1 MAAKRPPDAP
11 SPSSPSTRL
20 PLVDR
25 ASRRGSLASLP
36 SPVPLDKDKRI
47 QTLDQIHSSAS
58 QSQALTTFHDFAS
71 PPSLSSTG
79 DGKTFADDIQGGLS
93 GLYTKFR
100 ASVSAAKDV
109 VVPGSPLK
117 SAVNGDGPPKD
128 LPVPRNLR
136 PPKRLNPDVSSP
148 VVLSTPSSRIQSPID
163 SRLSDIKIHN
173 PNPADILHRALLTE
187 GAATDSASSVS
198 SLGNDGLSINLD
210 GTRFSSLADGRE
222 QHIRELSFQSERGS
236 VQLPAH
242 AKYPRPTS
250 AEQKS
255 LPDSPAVDPATVQE
269 HLANP
274 TRLSNG
280 SRQESAAETKP
291 RGRPKVSVTSV
302 DGEDTV
308 AVNSHEKT
316 SPEEKAVSS
325 QQRTKSSDKIESHR
339 HSEMTALATNEATMT
354 SPPTSFPPLEDSL
367 DPDRSQDR
375 PPMLQISQSH
385 LPGFFPSTASS
396 TDGTELGSTSTV
408 SRRVIP
414 ETPSLEEHV
423 RRSHVHQQPSSP
435 GRKKLLDKRFW
446 MKDENAK
453 DCFYCGDN
461 FSTFRRK
468 HHCRICGQIFDAKCT
483 NLLPGRL
490 FGQSSTVRICR
501 PCEKIISGHDDDSSN
516 LSESENESHI
526 NTEYKQIPY
535 SRGSESGGG
544 RPRSSRGHGGFQI
557 QHDHQNM
564 ATPMMGIPVSRR
576 TGESKRSSAV
586 LEFEG
591 QPMLARPSSSRSLR
605 SVSGRPRSSSHK
617 RHYSRHQ
624 HVKSWRTNDEKAPF
638 QRNPGE
644 ESNKRTGLLA
654 FHNDS
659 IIDPDLAPFM
669 SDDNSSG
676 DDQSSIFTTMEK
688 VSPNVSNTENDRNAI
703 SGLLAGL
710 RKGRSRVGERSN
722 AVSNVGTRDADSAS
736 LGGRP
741 VPRHQRRRNLSAGS
755 LSHSNRPSPKRS
767 KSNSLLRS
775 FGLGAGDIPGGS
787 PLTLQTLAGSGP
799 GLSKLKRS
807 SSMRGSRAP
816 AMELN
821 VASMQHVRRLLKQM
835 LRDAEISRVHSWE
848 NALIPILL
856 QCTDDVDPNVQ
867 SGDDIDIRHYVKL
880 KKAPGGS
887 PGDTSYVSGVVF
899 TKNVALKSMPRS
911 ILSPRIMIVSFAI
924 EYARH
929 HQHFMSLEPVIAQER
944 EYLSTIVARIK
955 ALQPKV
961 LLVQRSVSGLALEY
975 LNEAHI
981 AVVYN
986 IKESVLN
993 AVSRCTQ
1000 TRIVSSIDRLAIEPM
1015 HLGKCESFDVKTY
1028 VHDGIKKSYIYI
1040 SGCEPRLGCTIVLR
1054 GAKKQHLQR
1063 LKAVT
1068 EFMCYV
1074 VYNLK
1079 LETSLMRDEF
1089 VSIPSTVASETL
1101 SPTASS
1107 DTKCQQ
1113 SALLAFPS
1121 GERDAGSKIDSTVE
1135 TLHQDGEEHE
1145 PAPTAESVP
1154 TALQATTTTS
1164 STDNEGFH
1172 RADEEPIPDDVP
1184 PPSYYS
1190 DMVEKHKTRA
1200 LSSSPFVQFML
1211 PYLLM
1216 KSREQERRLAHL
1228 KRLKDEYDPNR
1239 HESKEHQST
1248 QKFEL
1253 VKPEM
1258 VHGPLQRASRVV
1270 REFLYAVYDSEFD
1283 KAMHFYITQK
1293 RQWESYIAAN
1303 VNLFDPLAHQ
1313 NIAVLYS
1320 LVSTITSVPCA
1331 GPGIIA
1337 LGFYGDHEYDADEVF
1352 DADCTLGQYVEDLCY
1367 GAGDVCKANGCGKRM
1382 YDHHRQYVHGDGQ
1395 LSVFVEKYPS
1405 KFKGLEQT
1413 ILMWSVCRICGQE
1426 TQVIPMS
1433 ENTWRYSFGKYL
1445 ELSFWSSPLHAR
1457 AGVCPHDIHR
1467 NHVRYFGLQNVAV
1480 RLQYDSVVLYE
1491 VIVPRPTITWKVD
1504 HDLGVKNDQYIKFQ
1518 ERLNRFMTSVKARLE
1533 GINVESVAGEKA
1545 DACAAELDRLLK
1557 RANEDHDFLT
1567 RKLQD
1572 KYMNA
1577 KFYEVIPM
1585 NRAVRAMWEKALDW
1599 DDAFV
1604 AFERDF
1610 FPSEKD
1616 IRRLAALQLKR
1627 LFIERS
1633 SSTSSLTSLEDT
1645 DTDTETPNG
1654 KGLHIDEKGVPA
1666 GHMSVEKARDMMTSV
1681 VEEDS
1686 ATTKSVQQ
1694 KEDSPT
1700 EKRASDTSHV
1710 SPIPEIIEGLP
1721 SGTPQMHAV
1730 EREEV
1735 RHLDLAVPSS
1745 APGNGPHSAPLQDT
1759 FSPTSISPQT
1769 TQDSQVSLESP
1780 VMQPISLDKNVAE
1793 RLEQLENDKD
1803 ANQLQAA
1810 AESKIP
1816 RLADSHKRRSLGT
1829 PAPPLLRALS
1839 HPVKSLHKENSNA
1852 STNGI
1857 ALSPGPVTAALSS
1870 LQAETPSPA
1879 ASATKSPEHR
1889 FTDRI
1894 GTNTIKAGKL
1904 LTQSLIPRSIH
1915 SKRLDSKVST
1925 LAKHFEQL
1933 SREFEKERLK
1943 ERKQRTARNRQSRLY
1958 PIASSK
1964 PVVEVYK
1971 DAKEALQ
1978 DRDPVDDEPSNT
1990 TTTRQSTDNITT
2002 DDSKSTTGSAPTV
2015 DTTSPENEHA
2025 PHRVQSRLDHTDAED
2040 TDLET
2045 KGQITDAEAEASD
2058 TEPLIFDDLEGS
2070 QSLVE
2075 EGHPILSSED
2085 PHLDLDLDLPKH
2097 EKTSLMK
2104 MLTSFWSERSAS
2116 GWMPLEYP
2124 LIPTEHVWTDSDII
2138 VREDEPS
2145 CIIALALSSPDYQA
2159 KLQRFRKVHADNV
2172 EEKRRG
2178 SIVGGEESGI
2188 DNEDLQL
2195 QQQLSSSDEY
2205 EDAILER
2212 SLLGD
2217 TGTNMKYSF
2226 QHGSVKAQC
2235 KIFYAESFDALR
2247 RKCGVADRFIESMS
2261 RCLKW
2266 DSKGGKTKSL
2276 FLKTLD
2282 DRFVLKSLSKVE
2294 IDHFTKFA
2302 PDYFSFMAET
2312 MFHGMPSVIAK
2323 MFGLFHVVI
2332 KNPATGVEF
2341 NWFLL
2346 VMENLFYDR
2355 QLTRRFDLK
2364 GSMRNRKIESTGQKD
2379 EVLLDENLVETIFE
2393 SPLFVREH
2401 SKKLLK
2407 ASVYNDT
2414 LFLSKQNVMD
2424 YSLMAGIDDQRREMV
2439 VGIIGISPT
2448 FLYLHSPSD
2457 KQNHVLIRSDLD
2469 CIRTYTWDKKLESW
2483 IKDRGKNKPTITSP
2497 KDYRNRFRVS
2507 ISNYFLQAPNCW
2519 HQFQA
2524 QQMQRQQ
2531 PVRLE
2536 TKMETNEETEV
2547 EAEPVINV

>member
-1 MAAKRPPDAP
+1 M
-11 SPSSPSTRL
+11 
-20 PLVDR
+20 
-25 ASRRGSLASLP
+25 
-36 SPVPLDKDKRI
+36 
-47 QTLDQIHSSAS
+47 
-58 QSQALTTFHDFAS
+58 
-71 PPSLSSTG
+71 
-79 DGKTFADDIQGGLS
+79 
-93 GLYTKFR
+93 
-100 ASVSAAKDV
+100 
-109 VVPGSPLK
+109 
-117 SAVNGDGPPKD
+117 N
-128 LPVPRNLR
+128 
-136 PPKRLNPDVSSP
+136 
-148 VVLSTPSSRIQSPID
+148 
-163 SRLSDIKIHN
+163 
-173 PNPADILHRALLTE
+173 
-187 GAATDSASSVS
+187 
-198 SLGNDGLSINLD
+198 
-210 GTRFSSLADGRE
+210 
-222 QHIRELSFQSERGS
+222 
-236 VQLPAH
+236 
-242 AKYPRPTS
+242 
-250 AEQKS
+250 
-255 LPDSPAVDPATVQE
+255 
-269 HLANP
+269 
-274 TRLSNG
+274 
-280 SRQESAAETKP
+280 
-291 RGRPKVSVTSV
+291 
-302 DGEDTV
+302 
-308 AVNSHEKT
+308 
-316 SPEEKAVSS
+316 
-325 QQRTKSSDKIESHR
+325 
-339 HSEMTALATNEATMT
+339 
-354 SPPTSFPPLEDSL
+354 
-367 DPDRSQDR
+367 
-375 PPMLQISQSH
+375 
-385 LPGFFPSTASS
+385 
-396 TDGTELGSTSTV
+396 
-408 SRRVIP
+408 
-414 ETPSLEEHV
+414 
-423 RRSHVHQQPSSP
+423 
-435 GRKKLLDKRFW
+435 
-446 MKDENAK
+446 
-453 DCFYCGDN
+453 
-461 FSTFRRK
+461 
-468 HHCRICGQIFDAKCT
+468 
-483 NLLPGRL
+483 
-490 FGQSSTVRICR
+490 
-501 PCEKIISGHDDDSSN
+501 
-516 LSESENESHI
+516 
-526 NTEYKQIPY
+526 
-535 SRGSESGGG
+535 
-544 RPRSSRGHGGFQI
+544 
-557 QHDHQNM
+557 
-564 ATPMMGIPVSRR
+564 
-576 TGESKRSSAV
+576 
-586 LEFEG
+586 
-591 QPMLARPSSSRSLR
+591 
-605 SVSGRPRSSSHK
+605 
-617 RHYSRHQ
+617 
-624 HVKSWRTNDEKAPF
+624 SWRPHDEKAPF

-644 ESNKRTGLLA
+644 ESTNRTGFSA

-676 DDQSSIFTTMEK
+676 DEQASVFTAMERG
-688 VSPNVSNTENDRNAI
+688 SPNVATSENDRNAV
-703 SGLLAGL
+703 SNLLAGL
-710 RKGRSRVGERSN
+710 RKGRSRAG
-722 AVSNVGTRDADSAS
+722 ARDADTAS

-741 VPRHQRRRNLSAGS
+741 IPRHQRRRNLSVGS
-755 LSHSNRPSPKRS
+755 FPHTNRPSPKRS

-807 SSMRGSRAP
+807 SSMRGARAP

-821 VASMQHVRRLLKQM
+821 AASMQHVRRLLKQM

-848 NALIPILL
+848 HALIPILL

-867 SGDDIDIRHYVKL
+867 SGDDIDVRHYVKL

-911 ILSPRIMIVSFAI
+911 ISSPRIMIVSFAI

-929 HQHFMSLEPVIAQER
+929 QQHFMSLGPVIAQER
-944 EYLSTIVARIK
+944 EYLKNVVARIK

-961 LLVQRSVSGLALEY
+961 LLVQRGVSGLALQF
-975 LNEAHI
+975 LNEANI

-1000 TRIVSSIDRLAIEPM
+1000 TRIISSVDRLAIEPT

-1028 VHDGIKKSYIYI
+1028 VHDGLKKSYIYI

-1054 GAKKQHLQR
+1054 GAKKQQLHR
-1063 LKAVT
+1063 LKAIT

-1089 VSIPSTVASETL
+1089 ISIPSIITNEPF
-1101 SPTASS
+1101 SPTA
-1107 DTKCQQ
+1107 DPNHKCQQ
-1113 SALLAFPS
+1113 TPLAASMTGEAGADVKVESIPAQVFQDEPNHFSTTENKMNAL
-1121 GERDAGSKIDSTVE
+1121 
-1135 TLHQDGEEHE
+1135 Q
-1145 PAPTAESVP
+1145 PTATVLSAEN
-1154 TALQATTTTS
+1154 
-1164 STDNEGFH
+1164 DGFH
-1172 RADEEPIPDDVP
+1172 AADEEPIPDDVP

-1190 DMVEKHKTRA
+1190 DMVEKHRTRV

-1216 KSREQERRLAHL
+1216 RAREQERRLAHL
-1228 KRLKDEYDPNR
+1228 KRLRDENDPNKIGYED
-1239 HESKEHQST
+1239 HST
-1248 QKFEL
+1248 QRFEL

-1258 VHGPLQRASRVV
+1258 VHGPLQRASKAV
-1270 REFLYAVYDSEFD
+1270 REFLFAVYDAELE
-1283 KAMHFYITQK
+1283 KAMHFYVTQK
-1293 RQWESYIAAN
+1293 RQWESYIAGN
-1303 VNLFDPLAHQ
+1303 VNPFDPLAHQ

-1331 GPGIIA
+1331 GPAIIA
-1337 LGFYGDHEYDADEVF
+1337 LGFYGDHEYDTDGAF

-1367 GAGDVCKANGCGKRM
+1367 GAGDICKANGCGKRM

-1445 ELSFWSSPLHAR
+1445 ELSFSSSALHAR

-1480 RLQYDSVVLYE
+1480 RLQYDTIVLYE

-1504 HDLGVKNDQYIKFQ
+1504 RDLGTKNEQYIKFQ
-1518 ERLNRFMTSVKARLE
+1518 ERLNRFMTSIKARLE
-1533 GINVESVAGEKA
+1533 GINIESVAAEKT
-1545 DACAAELDRLLK
+1545 DACAAELDRLLR
-1557 RANEDHDFLT
+1557 RANEDHDFLMH
-1567 RKLQD
+1567 KLQD

-1585 NRAVRAMWEKALDW
+1585 NRAVRAMWEKALEW

-1604 AFERDF
+1604 AFEHDF

-1633 SSTSSLTSLEDT
+1633 SSTSSLTSLEDA
-1645 DTDTETPNG
+1645 DTDTEVSNE
-1654 KGLHIDEKGVPA
+1654 KGLHDSEKGVPS
-1666 GHMSVEKARDMMTSV
+1666 GHMSVKRARDMMTSV

-1686 ATTKSVQQ
+1686 AATKSIQE
-1694 KEDSPT
+1694 KEDRPI
-1700 EKRASDTSHV
+1700 EKLSLDDNNIST
-1710 SPIPEIIEGLP
+1710 IPEAMEEAP
-1721 SGTPQMHAV
+1721 AATPQMRAV

-1735 RHLDLAVPSS
+1735 RHLDLAVPSNP
-1745 APGNGPHSAPLQDT
+1745 PGSPPNTTPTRDELSSSRPI
-1759 FSPTSISPQT
+1759 SPTT
-1769 TQDSQVSLESP
+1769 TRDSRVSLDSP
-1780 VMQPISLDKNVAE
+1780 VMQPSPLDKGVAE
-1793 RLEQLENDKD
+1793 RLEQIENDKD
-1803 ANQLQAA
+1803 TNHLQPVP
-1810 AESKIP
+1810 ESRIP
-1816 RLADSHKRRSLGT
+1816 RPADQHARRSAGI
-1829 PAPPLLRALS
+1829 PAPPLLRAQS
-1839 HPVKSLHKENSNA
+1839 HPVKSLQKENSSSSA
-1852 STNGI
+1852 GSI
-1857 ALSPGPVTAALSS
+1857 ALSPGPVTAALSN
-1870 LQAETPSPA
+1870 LQAETPSTVPVPA
-1879 ASATKSPEHR
+1879 KSPEHHLS
-1889 FTDRI
+1889 DRL
-1894 GTNTIKAGKL
+1894 GTNTIKAGKI

-1915 SKRLDSKVST
+1915 GRKLDSKVST

-1933 SREFEKERLK
+1933 SREFQKARLMERQ
-1943 ERKQRTARNRQSRLY
+1943 QRTARNRQSRLY

-1971 DAKEALQ
+1971 DASEALQ
-1978 DRDPVDDEPSNT
+1978 DKDPADDDPGIVNV
-1990 TTTRQSTDNITT
+1990 TRQSTDNITT
-2002 DDSKSTTGSAPTV
+2002 DDSKSTTGSAPTAGTV
-2015 DTTSPENEHA
+2015 SPEDEQ
-2025 PHRVQSRLDHTDAED
+2025 VCEGEKETRLDPIDTED
-2040 TDLET
+2040 NDIAC
-2045 KGQITDAEAEASD
+2045 KGQTADAEAEASD
-2058 TEPLIFDDLEGS
+2058 VEPLIFDDLEGS
-2070 QSLVE
+2070 HSLAE
-2075 EGHPILSSED
+2075 HPILSAED
-2085 PHLDLDLDLPKH
+2085 PRLDLDLDLPKH

-2124 LIPTEHVWTDSDII
+2124 LVPTEHVWTDSDII

-2145 CIIALALSSPDYQA
+2145 CIIALALSSPDYQN
-2159 KLQRFRKVHADNV
+2159 KLHRFRRAHTDLETHGNGSAQADRQQRIS
-2172 EEKRRG
+2172 EH
-2178 SIVGGEESGI
+2178 
-2188 DNEDLQL
+2188 EDT
-2195 QQQLSSSDEY
+2195 
-2205 EDAILER
+2205 ILER
-2212 SLLGD
+2212 SLLGN

-2364 GSMRNRKIESTGQKD
+2364 GSMRNRKIESTGEKD

-2439 VGIIGISPT
+2439 VGII
-2448 FLYLHSPSD
+2448 
-2457 KQNHVLIRSDLD
+2457 D

-2497 KDYRNRFRVS
+2497 RDYRNRFRVS

-2524 QQMQRQQ
+2524 QQTQQRES
-2531 PVRLE
+2531 VRLE
-2536 TKMETNEETEV
+2536 TRAETNEENEIET
-2547 EAEPVINV
+2547 EPVANV